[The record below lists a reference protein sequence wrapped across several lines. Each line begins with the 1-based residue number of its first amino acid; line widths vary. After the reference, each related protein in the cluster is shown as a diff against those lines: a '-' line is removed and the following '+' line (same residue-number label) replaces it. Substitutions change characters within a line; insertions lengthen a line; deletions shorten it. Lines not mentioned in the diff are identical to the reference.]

1 MELLKWLVLK
11 YLQVLSGIFSSFSDA
26 PNGFK
31 EELNEITIS
40 SGLEYLYKDLLAL
53 RVGYFHENND
63 KGARKFITMGAGLLY
78 NNFSV
83 DFSYISTIEQN
94 HPLAETM
101 RFSVAFLFNK
111 TDEEISDN

>member
-1 MELLKWLVLK
+1 MLLV
-11 YLQVLSGIFSSFSDA
+11 
-26 PNGFK
+26 
-31 EELNEITIS
+31 
-40 SGLEYLYKDLLAL
+40 
-53 RVGYFHENND
+53 VGYFHENND